1 MARHIEANCQLCR
14 RCGDKLMLKG
24 NRCMTP
30 KCVMERRHK
39 TAVVG
44 SRGRRRRV
52 SERGTQLIEKQKARY
67 IYGLYERQFRR
78 FYGISAKQPG
88 ITGDNLKVMLE
99 RRLDNVVYRLGL
111 ADSRPLA
118 RQLVL
123 HGHIMVNGHRV
134 NVPSALVSEGDAVNV
149 REASL
154 KKVYFKKVA
163 EEIKSKTVPMWLILD
178 RVTLS
183 GKVVAL
189 PVVDETVAQFNGK
202 SIVEYYSR

>member
-1 MARHIEANCQLCR
+1 MARHLEANCQLCR

-39 TAVVG
+39 TAIVG

-67 IYGLYERQFRR
+67 IYGLFERQFRR
-78 FYGISAKQPG
+78 FYGISAQQPG

-99 RRLDNVVYRLGL
+99 RRLDNVVYRLGF

-134 NVPSALVSEGDAVNV
+134 NVPSALVNEGDTVVV

-154 KKVYFKKVA
+154 KKEYFKRVV
-163 EEIKSKTVPMWLILD
+163 EDIKSKTIPLWLTLD
-178 RVTLS
+178 KAKLAGQVVT
-183 GKVVAL
+183 L

>member
-1 MARHIEANCQLCR
+1 MARHLEANCQLCR

-39 TAVVG
+39 TATVG

-134 NVPSALVSEGDAVNV
+134 NVPSALVSEGDAVYV

-154 KKVYFKKVA
+154 KKAYFKKVA
-163 EEIKSKTVPMWLILD
+163 EEIKSKAIPIWLILD
-178 RVTLS
+178 RAALS

>member
-1 MARHIEANCQLCR
+1 MARYLEANCQLCR
-14 RCGDKLMLKG
+14 RCGEKLMLKG

-39 TAVVG
+39 TSGA

-52 SERGTQLIEKQKARY
+52 SERGIQLIEKQKARY
-67 IYGLYERQFRR
+67 IYGLYERQFKR
-78 FYGISAKQPG
+78 FYEEAARQPG

-99 RRLDNVVYRLGL
+99 RRLDNIVYRLGF
-111 ADSRPLA
+111 ADSRPQA

-134 NVPSALVSEGDAVNV
+134 NVPSYLVSEGDSVAC

-154 KKVYFKKVA
+154 KREYFKKLA
-163 EEIKSKTVPMWLILD
+163 EEIKSRAIPSWLSLD
-178 RVTLS
+178 RTKLV
-183 GKVVAL
+183 GQVVAL
-189 PVVDETVAQFNGK
+189 PVPDETVAQFDGK

>member
-1 MARHIEANCQLCR
+1 MSWNGGIRLLPSAAEDA
-14 RCGDKLMLKG
+14 
-24 NRCMTP
+24 
-30 KCVMERRHK
+30 
-39 TAVVG
+39 
-44 SRGRRRRV
+44 RRRV

-99 RRLDNVVYRLGL
+99 RRLDNVVYRLGF

-134 NVPSALVSEGDAVNV
+134 NVPSALVSEGDTIAV

-154 KKVYFKKVA
+154 KKEYFKKLA
-163 EEIKSKTVPMWLILD
+163 EEIKSKTIPIWLTLD
-178 RVTLS
+178 RAKLAGQVVT
-183 GKVVAL
+183 L

>member
-1 MARHIEANCQLCR
+1 MARHLEANCQLCR
-14 RCGDKLMLKG
+14 RCCDKLMLKG

-88 ITGDNLKVMLE
+88 INGDNLKVMLE

-118 RQLVL
+118 RSETRRRRPRVPTEAVL
-123 HGHIMVNGHRV
+123 CRRSITHLGVIHRF
-134 NVPSALVSEGDAVNV
+134 P
-149 REASL
+149 
-154 KKVYFKKVA
+154 
-163 EEIKSKTVPMWLILD
+163 
-178 RVTLS
+178 LS
-183 GKVVAL
+183 INL
-189 PVVDETVAQFNGK
+189 SPQRRHN
-202 SIVEYYSR
+202 

>member
-39 TAVVG
+39 TATVG

-134 NVPSALVSEGDAVNV
+134 NVPSALVSEGDAITV

-154 KKVYFKKVA
+154 KKAYFKKVA
-163 EEIKSKTVPMWLILD
+163 EEIKSKAIPVWLTLD
-178 RVTLS
+178 RAALS
-183 GKVVAL
+183 GQVVTL

>member
-78 FYGISAKQPG
+78 FYGVSAKQPG

-99 RRLDNVVYRLGL
+99 RRLDNVVYRLGF

-123 HGHIMVNGHRV
+123 HGHIIVNGHRV
-134 NVPSALVSEGDAVNV
+134 NVPSALVSEGDNVSV

-154 KKVYFKKVA
+154 KKEYFKKLL
-163 EEIKSKTVPMWLILD
+163 EDIKSKTVPIWLTLD
-178 RVTLS
+178 RAKLAGQVIT
-183 GKVVAL
+183 L

>member
-1 MARHIEANCQLCR
+1 MARHLEANCQLCR

-39 TAVVG
+39 TASVG
-44 SRGRRRRV
+44 TRGRRRRV

-163 EEIKSKTVPMWLILD
+163 EEIKSKTIPIWLTLD
-178 RVTLS
+178 RATLS
-183 GKVVAL
+183 GQVVTL
-189 PVVDETVAQFNGK
+189 PVVDEAVAQFNGK

>member
-39 TAVVG
+39 TASVG
-44 SRGRRRRV
+44 TRGRRRRV

-163 EEIKSKTVPMWLILD
+163 EEIKSKTIPIWLTLD
-178 RVTLS
+178 RATLS
-183 GKVVAL
+183 GQVVTL
-189 PVVDETVAQFNGK
+189 PVVDEAVAQFNGK